1 LAERA
6 SRLPVGDPLEADVAY
21 GPLIDTT
28 ARDRVHGIVQDSVE
42 AGARLVPGGT
52 YDELFYRP
60 TVPTDV
66 PRTARAYREEV
77 AGPVAPIVGFRD
89 LEKAARLAAG
99 TEYGLTLSVIPKDFM
114 AGLQLADQVPAGMVH
129 INDQTITDEP
139 IAPFGGMGLSGN
151 GCRIGGLEK
160 NLDAFTEVQWVTA
173 RAQPGGYPF

>member
-1 LAERA
+1 MH
-6 SRLPVGDPLEADVAY
+6 D
-21 GPLIDTT
+21 
-28 ARDRVHGIVQDSVE
+28 IVQDSVG
-42 AGARLVPGGT
+42 AGARLVTGGT

-60 TVPTDV
+60 TVLTDV
-66 PRTARAYREEV
+66 PRTARAYREEIF
-77 AGPVAPIVGFRD
+77 GPVAPVVGFRNF
-89 LEKAARLAAG
+89 EEAARLAAE
-99 TEYGLTLSVIPKDFM
+99 TEYGLTLSVITKDFM

-151 GCRIGGLEK
+151 GSRIGGLQT